1 MTLREH
7 LAWRLAAVLAAL
19 ITAAALWATIS
30 AGASAD
36 NDWIQFGEQSAV
48 INFPDD
54 MVFSLEFSAER
65 PVTRA
70 SLSFHI
76 IGQDS
81 GRIEPAAIHE
91 GDLSTA
97 EFTLRTRGGSST
109 FIPPGAVMTY
119 RWIIEDQDGNRA
131 ESQPTELLYTDTR
144 FEWNTVSRDNIT
156 VHYNGPTRTRAETIL
171 DASAVTLGNMG
182 RLLNAELNR
191 DVNVVMYNNPVQM
204 KDALPFI
211 SQASSSGLVTQGQ
224 AYGKEGVLLI
234 NGFDSQIEGIVSHEV
249 THLLVAQAGEGPG
262 KRVPDWLNEGL
273 AEYGNIQPGVS
284 YDLAVLRAVRT
295 DTLYPLVQ
303 LANRPGE
310 PEAVI
315 VFYGHSR
322 QVVDFMIDT
331 FGADKMSQLLQE
343 FRDGDLNFE
352 DTLEKVYGHTLTEID
367 NMWRDSLGLP
377 HVSTER
383 IGNRP
388 ASAVPTP
395 RPTLPPLGAPTA
407 TPLPTA
413 PPPPTATPP
422 PAPPPDSSEGGNGYL
437 WLLLLLLLVPAS
449 ALGLFLLRRRYGR
462 ASADIRPPAGPAAD

>member
-1 MTLREH
+1 MPWHIASILV
-7 LAWRLAAVLAAL
+7 VLIAS
-19 ITAAALWATIS
+19 AALWVALTG
-30 AGASAD
+30 GAYVD
-36 NDWIQFGEQSAV
+36 NDWVEFGDQSV
-48 INFPDD
+48 EINFPDD
-54 MVFSLEFSAER
+54 MVFALQFTTQRNVA
-65 PVTRA
+65 RA
-70 SLSFHI
+70 NLSFQI
-76 IGQDS
+76 VGQDS
-81 GRIEPAAIHE
+81 GRIEPADFQD
-91 GDLSTA
+91 GDPSSA

-119 RWIIEDQDGNRA
+119 RWIIEDEDGNSA
-131 ESQPTELLYTDTR
+131 ETVPAELMYTDTR
-144 FEWNTVSRDNIT
+144 FEWDNVFRDNIT
-156 VHYNGPTRTRAETIL
+156 VHYNGPTKTRAQTVL
-171 DASAVTLGNMG
+171 DTSAITLGNMG
-182 RLLNAELNR
+182 RLLETELTREINI
-191 DVNVVMYNNPVQM
+191 VMYNNPVQM

-234 NGFDSQIEGIVSHEV
+234 NGFDRQIEGIVSHEV
-249 THLLVAQAGEGPG
+249 THLLIAQAGEGPG

-273 AEYGNIQPGVS
+273 AEYGNIEPGFS

-303 LANRPGE
+303 LANRPGD

-331 FGADKMSQLLQE
+331 FGPQKMSDLLRE

-388 ASAVPTP
+388 ASSPPTP
-395 RPTLPPLGAPTA
+395 RPTIAPLGAPTA
-407 TPLPTA
+407 TPA
-413 PPPPTATPP
+413 PESAQQTPR
-422 PAPPPDSSEGGNGYL
+422 DNEELLSQLQKTYGLTSGNTGFNGDVDLNGDGIINYL
-437 WLLLLLLLVPAS
+437 DLAI
-449 ALGLFLLRRRYGR
+449 LGAQF
-462 ASADIRPPAGPAAD
+462 AIP

>member
-1 MTLREH
+1 MHGLNWQMTLKQY
-7 LAWRLAAVLAAL
+7 LPWRVATAVALLIAAV
-19 ITAAALWATIS
+19 ALWA
-30 AGASAD
+30 ALLVGASAD
-36 NDWIQFGEQSAV
+36 NDWIEFGEQSAV

-54 MVFSLEFSAER
+54 MVFTLEFTTDR
-65 PVTRA
+65 PVARA
-70 SLSFHI
+70 NLSFHI
-76 IGQDS
+76 VGQDS
-81 GRIEPAAIHE
+81 GRIEPADVRE
-91 GDLSTA
+91 GDHSTA

-109 FIPPGAVMTY
+109 FIPPGAVMNY
-119 RWIIEDQDGNRA
+119 RWIIEDEDGNSA
-131 ESQPTELLYTDTR
+131 ETQSKQLLYTDTR
-144 FEWNTVSRDNIT
+144 FEWNTVSRDNIY

-171 DASAVTLGNMG
+171 DASAITLNNMG
-182 RLLNAELNR
+182 RLLNAEPTR
-191 DVNVVMYNNPVQM
+191 DVNVVMYNNPLQM

-331 FGADKMSQLLQE
+331 FGPDKMSELLRE

-388 ASAVPTP
+388 SSAAPTP

-413 PPPPTATPP
+413 PIAPTAAPIAT
-422 PAPPPDSSEGGNGYL
+422 PPPDSSGAGSGYL
-437 WLLLLLLLVPAS
+437 WLLLLLLLIPAS
-449 ALGLFLLRRRYGR
+449 AIGLLILRRR
-462 ASADIRPPAGPAAD
+462 

>member
-1 MTLREH
+1 M
-7 LAWRLAAVLAAL
+7 
-19 ITAAALWATIS
+19 
-30 AGASAD
+30 
-36 NDWIQFGEQSAV
+36 N
-48 INFPDD
+48 
-54 MVFSLEFSAER
+54 
-65 PVTRA
+65 
-70 SLSFHI
+70 
-76 IGQDS
+76 
-81 GRIEPAAIHE
+81 
-91 GDLSTA
+91 
-97 EFTLRTRGGSST
+97 
-109 FIPPGAVMTY
+109 Y
-119 RWIIEDQDGNRA
+119 RWIIEDENGNSA
-131 ESQPTELLYTDTR
+131 ETQSTQLMYTDTR
-144 FEWNTVSRDNIT
+144 FEWNTVSLDNIY

-171 DASAVTLGNMG
+171 DASAITLNNMG
-182 RLLNAELNR
+182 RLLNAELTR
-191 DVNVVMYNNPVQM
+191 DVNVVMYNNPLQM

-322 QVVDFMIDT
+322 QVVDFMIET
-331 FGADKMSQLLQE
+331 FGPDKMSELLRE

-388 ASAVPTP
+388 SSAAPTP

-413 PPPPTATPP
+413 PPPPTSTPL
-422 PAPPPDSSEGGNGYL
+422 PALAPDSSGAGSGYL
-437 WLLLLLLLVPAS
+437 WLLLLLLLIPAS
-449 ALGLFLLRRRYGR
+449 AIGLFLLRRR
-462 ASADIRPPAGPAAD
+462 

>member
-1 MTLREH
+1 MRR
-7 LAWRLAAVLAAL
+7 RLAFGLAAL
-19 ITAAALWATIS
+19 TAAVTLWIALGVG
-30 AGASAD
+30 GAAQE
-36 NDWIQFGEQSAV
+36 DWVEFGEHSV
-48 INFPDD
+48 EINFPDD
-54 MVFSLEFSAER
+54 MVFTLEFTAGR
-65 PVTRA
+65 PVARA
-70 SLSFHI
+70 NLSFRI
-76 IGQDS
+76 VGQDS
-81 GRIEPAAIHE
+81 GRIEPADVQAGE
-91 GDLSTA
+91 PSKA

-109 FIPPGAVMTY
+109 FIPPGAVMQY
-119 RWIIEDQDGNRA
+119 QWVIEDKDGDTA
-131 ESQPTELLYTDTR
+131 ETESTQLLYTDTR
-144 FEWNTVSRDNIT
+144 FEWNTVSRDNIY

-182 RLLNAELNR
+182 RLLDAELTR

-322 QVVDFMIDT
+322 QVVDFMIET
-331 FGADKMSQLLQE
+331 FGPDKMSELLRD
-343 FRDGDLNFE
+343 FRDGDLSFE

-377 HVSTER
+377 HVSEER

-388 ASAVPTP
+388 GSAAPTP

-407 TPLPTA
+407 TPAPVSSPTM
-413 PPPPTATPP
+413 PPAATTVPTPP
-422 PAPPPDSSEGGNGYL
+422 MDEAGEESWRL
-437 WLLLLLLLVPAS
+437 WLLLLLLLIPIAGV
-449 ALGLFLLRRRYGR
+449 GLLLLRRG
-462 ASADIRPPAGPAAD
+462 

>member
-1 MTLREH
+1 MTLRQYIPWRIASV
-7 LAWRLAAVLAAL
+7 LAMLIAAV
-19 ITAAALWATIS
+19 ALWVALEVRAT
-30 AGASAD
+30 AD
-36 NDWIQFGEQSAV
+36 NDWVDFGDQSV
-48 INFPDD
+48 EINFPDD
-54 MVFSLEFSAER
+54 MVFTLEFTTDR
-65 PVTRA
+65 PVARA
-70 SLSFHI
+70 NLSFQI
-76 IGQDS
+76 VGQDS
-81 GRIEPAAIHE
+81 GRIEPADTRDGTPSI
-91 GDLSTA
+91 A

-109 FIPPGAVMTY
+109 FIPPGAVMSY
-119 RWIIEDQDGNRA
+119 RWIIEDEDGNSA
-131 ESQPTELLYTDTR
+131 ESEPAELMYTDTR
-144 FEWNTVSRDNIT
+144 FEWQTVSRDNIY
-156 VHYNGPTRTRAETIL
+156 VHYNGPTKTRAETIL
-171 DASAVTLGNMG
+171 DASALTLANMG
-182 RLLNAELNR
+182 RLLNTELTR
-191 DVNVVMYNNPVQM
+191 DINIVMYNNPLQM

-331 FGADKMSQLLQE
+331 FGPRKISDLLRE

-352 DTLEKVYGHTLTEID
+352 DTLEQVYGYTLTEID

-388 ASAVPTP
+388 ASTTPTP
-395 RPTLPPLGAPTA
+395 RPTRAPLGFSTPTLSPEA
-407 TPLPTA
+407 SPTPE
-413 PPPPTATPP
+413 
-422 PAPPPDSSEGGNGYL
+422 PAPEPEHSASNGDFP
-437 WLLLLLLLVPAS
+437 WALLLVLLVIPVVG
-449 ALGLFLLRRRYGR
+449 LGIWVIRRSRR
-462 ASADIRPPAGPAAD
+462 

>member
-1 MTLREH
+1 MTLREYMS
-7 LAWRLAAVLAAL
+7 RRIAAVLAVL
-19 ITAAALWATIS
+19 IAAVVLWVAIPNESS
-30 AGASAD
+30 AES
-36 NDWIQFGEQSAV
+36 DWIEFGEQSVA

-54 MVFSLEFSAER
+54 MVFTLEFTTDR
-65 PVTRA
+65 PIARA
-70 SLSFHI
+70 SLSFQI
-76 IGQDS
+76 VGQDS
-81 GRIEPAAIHE
+81 GRIEPADIRRGAS
-91 GDLSTA
+91 STA

-109 FIPPGAVMTY
+109 FMPPGAVMTY
-119 RWIIEDQDGNRA
+119 RWIIEDEKGNSA
-131 ESQPTELLYTDTR
+131 ETDPVELMYTDTR
-144 FEWNTVSRDNIT
+144 FDWESVSQDNIT
-156 VHYNGPTRTRAETIL
+156 VHYNGPTRTRAETVL
-171 DASAVTLGNMG
+171 KTSVLTLGNMG
-182 RLLNAELNR
+182 RLLDTRLTR
-191 DVNVVMYNNPVQM
+191 DVNIVMYNNPLQM

-249 THLLVAQAGEGPG
+249 THLLIAQAGEGPG

-273 AEYGNIQPGVS
+273 AEYGNIEPGFS

-303 LANRPGE
+303 LANRPGD

-331 FGADKMSQLLQE
+331 FGPQKMSQLLRE

-352 DTLEKVYGHTLTEID
+352 GTLEQVYGYTLTEID

-388 ASAVPTP
+388 TSTTPTP
-395 RPTLPPLGAPTA
+395 IPTRAPLGAPTP
-407 TPLPTA
+407 TPDP
-413 PPPPTATPP
+413 
-422 PAPPPDSSEGGNGYL
+422 
-437 WLLLLLLLVPAS
+437 VAS
-449 ALGLFLLRRRYGR
+449 GER
-462 ASADIRPPAGPAAD
+462 ASDNEQLLSQLQEVYGLAFGDPEFNADADLNADRVINYLDLAVLGAQFANP

>member
-1 MTLREH
+1 
-7 LAWRLAAVLAAL
+7 
-19 ITAAALWATIS
+19 
-30 AGASAD
+30 
-36 NDWIQFGEQSAV
+36 
-48 INFPDD
+48 
-54 MVFSLEFSAER
+54 MVFTLDFTAGR
-65 PVTRA
+65 PVARA
-70 SLSFHI
+70 NLFFQI
-76 IGQDS
+76 LGQDS
-81 GRIEPAAIHE
+81 GRIEPADVQAGE
-91 GDLSTA
+91 PSKA
-97 EFTLRTRGGSST
+97 ELTLRTRGGSST
-109 FIPPGAVMTY
+109 FIPPGAVMRY
-119 RWIIEDQDGNRA
+119 RWVIEDEDGNTA
-131 ESQPTELLYTDTR
+131 ETVSTQIMYTDTR
-144 FEWNTVSRDNIT
+144 FEWETVSRGNIY
-156 VHYNGPTRTRAETIL
+156 VHYNGPTKTRAETIL
-171 DASAVTLGNMG
+171 DASAVTLANMG
-182 RLLNAELNR
+182 RLLDAELTR

-303 LANRPGE
+303 LSNRPGE

-331 FGADKMSQLLQE
+331 FGADKMSRLLRE

-352 DTLEKVYGHTLTEID
+352 DTLEQVYGHTLTEID

-377 HVSTER
+377 HVSAER

-388 ASAVPTP
+388 GSTTPTP

-407 TPLPTA
+407 TPAPVSSPTI
-413 PPPPTATPP
+413 PPAATPAP
-422 PAPPPDSSEGGNGYL
+422 TPALDETGEGGWYI
-437 WLLLLLLLVPAS
+437 WLLLLLLIPA
-449 ALGLFLLRRRYGR
+449 AGAGLLLLRRR
-462 ASADIRPPAGPAAD
+462 